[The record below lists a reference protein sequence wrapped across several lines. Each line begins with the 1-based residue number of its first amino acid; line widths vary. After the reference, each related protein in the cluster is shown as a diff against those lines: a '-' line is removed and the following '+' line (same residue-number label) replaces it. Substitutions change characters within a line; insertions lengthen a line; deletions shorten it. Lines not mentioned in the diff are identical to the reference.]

1 MSAGLLYSPSSQRY
15 KTVKPQYRIALP
27 TALSILV
34 MLIVLALSTRGA
46 GSSPAPSP
54 GDAPALPPPSNG
66 AISPQNQADAL
77 HFVIAADR
85 EIYCREYSARQ
96 NREPSPP
103 NASAG
108 AKPGESWPAPC
119 SLIRRAAE
127 TIQSSGAEFSY
138 SLRSLTPIDPRNEP
152 QTELEQRGLA
162 FISSHPTE
170 NYYGQEMLGGRRY
183 FTAVYPDLPATTACI
198 DCHGRRSASSQR
210 RYHAGDVM
218 GGIVVRVPL
227 EF

>member
-1 MSAGLLYSPSSQRY
+1 MTMKSRNR
-15 KTVKPQYRIALP
+15 VALP
-27 TALSILV
+27 TAFSLVALLTIL
-34 MLIVLALSTRGA
+34 AWSTMGA
-46 GSSPAPSP
+46 DSNPATNS

-85 EIYCREYSARQ
+85 EMYCREYIARLTAAA
-96 NREPSPP
+96 PPP
-103 NASAG
+103 NAAVSGKTVESA
-108 AKPGESWPAPC
+108 ASPC
-119 SLIRRAAE
+119 EFLRRAAE
-127 TIQSSGAEFSY
+127 SVQIKGAEFSY
-138 SLRSLTPIDPRNEP
+138 SLRSLHPVDPRNEP

-162 FISSHPTE
+162 FVASHPGE

-183 FTAVYPDLPATTACI
+183 VTAVYPDMPAVVACI
-198 DCHGRRSASSQR
+198 DCHNRRSASTQQR
-210 RYHAGDVM
+210 HQAGEVL